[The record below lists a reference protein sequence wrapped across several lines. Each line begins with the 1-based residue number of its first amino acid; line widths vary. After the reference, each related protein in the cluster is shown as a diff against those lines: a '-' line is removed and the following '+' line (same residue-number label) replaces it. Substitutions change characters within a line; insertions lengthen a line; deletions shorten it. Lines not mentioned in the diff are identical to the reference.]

1 MTLKSL
7 CLSLSLTLALPFTV
21 HAGESPWEKPR
32 ETLPVMQEAPTITV
46 YRSEYCGCCKD
57 WLTHLK
63 QHGFNVIDT
72 PTEQMSAIKEK
83 LGVTPQLASCHT
95 GVVDG
100 YVVEGHVPADD
111 IKRLLKT
118 RPKIA
123 GIAVPGMP
131 HGSPGMETGR
141 KDDFHVVAFDKKG
154 NTDAFNTYRDY

>member
-1 MTLKSL
+1 MQVKSL
-7 CLSLSLTLALPFTV
+7 CLALSVTLALPYPLQ
-21 HAGESPWEKPR
+21 AGESPARAAASAAQP
-32 ETLPVMQEAPTITV
+32 APSITV

-57 WLTHLK
+57 WLAHLR
-63 QHGFNVIDT
+63 QHGFKVIDT
-72 PTEQMSAIKEK
+72 PTEDMGAIKDK

-111 IKRLLKT
+111 IKRLLKA
-118 RPKIA
+118 RPKVA

-141 KDDFHVVAFDKKG
+141 KDAYQVVAFDRQG
-154 NTDAFNTYRDY
+154 RIDVFNTYRDY